1 MTNMT
6 VKKERK
12 GKGLLYLIATAVLI
26 SIVFTACSDK
36 PTGMADFVPEAP
48 EVGTLPNPD
57 SGTSITPPEPEGSGS
72 SPKAWNECANLLQLY
87 NNGYTYYESSERDAN
102 GKFKYTVEIKN
113 KNQEVYFAGKD
124 ANGNDISRTY
134 GLSSGIKKNY
144 VSSEGAAF
152 RFGSENNLSEKVIE
166 FKPHN
171 MQNYIKFSLAKKSS
185 ELENI

>member
-12 GKGLLYLIATAVLI
+12 GKGLLYLIAIAVLI
-26 SIVFTACSDK
+26 SLVFTACSDK

-48 EVGTLPNPD
+48 EVGTLPAPSTD
-57 SGTSITPPEPEGSGS
+57 TSIKPPSPEGSGS
-72 SPKAWNECANLLQLY
+72 SPKAWNECGSLVQLY

-102 GKFKYTVEIKN
+102 GKFKYTLEIKN
-113 KNQEVYFAGKD
+113 KNQEVYFAGRD
-124 ANGNDISRTY
+124 ANGNDISKTY
-134 GLSSGIKKNY
+134 GLSSGVKKNY

-152 RFGSENNLSEKVIE
+152 RFGSENSLAEKIIE

-185 ELENI
+185 